1 MCRSWLKSKLENQ
14 MKFSTPLKNPTTSL
28 SCKSIAMALIL
39 GTTAAIS
46 PVHAEQIAKPHEI
59 AAMLNKGGY
68 VIYVRHT
75 STEKDYADQLTADVN
90 NCSTQRTLSEKGWDE
105 ATLIGSSFEIL
116 KIPVGSIYSS
126 EYCRAWKT
134 ARLAFGAP
142 VKLSKLNFEKSEE
155 YTDAQMAIMRDNV
168 DPLLKQAPLAGT
180 NTIIVGHD
188 DPFEAATG
196 IYPEPQGVAY
206 VVKPGADDKF
216 EIVGS
221 IKPTDWPDILSAQ

>member
-1 MCRSWLKSKLENQ
+1 MT
-14 MKFSTPLKNPTTSL
+14 FTNPPKDQRQNI
-28 SCKSIAMALIL
+28 SCKSIAMALML
-39 GTTAAIS
+39 GTAAAIS

-75 STEKDYADQLTADVN
+75 STERDYADQVTADVN

-142 VKLSKLNFEKSEE
+142 VKLSELNFEKSEE
-155 YTDAQMAIMRDNV
+155 YTDVQRATMRDNV
-168 DPLLKQAPLAGT
+168 DPLLTQTPLAGT

-206 VVKPGADDKF
+206 IVKPGADNKF

-221 IKPTDWPDILSAQ
+221 IEPTDWPGIISAH

>member
-1 MCRSWLKSKLENQ
+1 MTIFNRLKTHTV
-14 MKFSTPLKNPTTSL
+14 KFSCSSVLAL
-28 SCKSIAMALIL
+28 SALSASISIS
-39 GTTAAIS
+39 TA
-46 PVHAEQIAKPHEI
+46 HAEQITNPSEI
-59 AAMLNKGGY
+59 TKLLNEGGY

-75 STEKDYADQLTADVN
+75 STEKDYADQVTADVN

-142 VKLSKLNFEKSEE
+142 VKLSALNFEKAEE
-155 YTDAQMAIMRDNV
+155 YTDAQMVTMRDNV
-168 DPLLKQAPLAGT
+168 DPLLTQQPLPGT
-180 NTIIVGHD
+180 NTVIVGHD

-206 VVKPGADDKF
+206 VVKPGADNKF

-221 IKPTDWPDILSAQ
+221 IKPTDWPDILSAK